1 MSAEII
7 QFVPRPNPKRD
18 ADPGPMTMELMAIDI
33 FTMLMLP
40 DDTAHHPNTHEYTP
54 PKDTA

>member
-18 ADPGPMTMELMAIDI
+18 ADPGPMTMELMALDI
-33 FTMLMLP
+33 FTMLMT
-40 DDTAHHPNTHEYTP
+40 DDTAPSEYSPP
-54 PKDTA
+54 PKESA